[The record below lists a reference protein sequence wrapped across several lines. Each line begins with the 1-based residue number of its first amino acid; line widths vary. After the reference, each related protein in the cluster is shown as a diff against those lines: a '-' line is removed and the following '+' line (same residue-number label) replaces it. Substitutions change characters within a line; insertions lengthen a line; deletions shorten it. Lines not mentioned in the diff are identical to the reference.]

1 MTGQISAT
9 NRPNGSFMSDSLNAL
24 RISGDDK
31 AASGGPRRRR
41 RRWPW
46 IVAALV
52 LLLVAGWQLTPRTY
66 VVEAATVSLAYPSR
80 TITTLTASGYI
91 VAQRKAALATKATA
105 QLVWLGVEEG
115 SRVKKGDILARLE
128 SADVEAARLQAK
140 GEVEAARF
148 QIASAEAELADAKLL
163 YARMKR
169 LSAGDYVA
177 RSDFDTAKARLDK
190 ALAALSQAKANL
202 AARAEAL
209 RKAEAEQGYTELTAP
224 FDAVVLTKNADIGDI
239 ISPFGA
245 SSTSKAAVV
254 TIADMSSL
262 AAEVDV
268 SESSIEKVTVGE
280 PCEIILDAIPGERF
294 PGAVHMIVP
303 TADRTKATVLVKVR
317 FNTLD
322 PRVLPEM
329 SAKVAFLSRPLTPAE
344 TAPRVAVPASAVVS
358 RDGADAVF
366 VMREGKAVLTPVTLG
381 ETLGDMRAV
390 ASGLEVGQKVILAPP
405 AKLRNGDAVALA
417 EG

>member
-1 MTGQISAT
+1 MTPEHLQ
-9 NRPNGSFMSDSLNAL
+9 NGSFMSDSLHAL

-41 RRWPW
+41 RRWPY
-46 IVAALV
+46 V
-52 LLLVAGWQLTPRTY
+52 LALLVAAGVAYWTLSPRTF
-66 VVEAATVSLAYPSR
+66 VVEAATVGLAYPSR

-115 SRVKKGDILARLE
+115 SRIKKGEILARLE
-128 SADVEAARLQAK
+128 SADVEAARKLAVH
-140 GEVEAARF
+140 ELSAARY

-163 YARMKR
+163 HARMNK
-169 LSAGDYVA
+169 LAAGDYVA
-177 RSDFDTAKARLDK
+177 RSEHDIAKARLDK
-190 ALAALSQAKANL
+190 AQAALSQAKATL
-202 AARAEAL
+202 SARAEGL
-209 RKAEAEQGYTELTAP
+209 HKAEAERGYTDLEAP

-239 ISPFGA
+239 ISPLGA

-254 TIADMSSL
+254 TIADMGSL

-268 SESSIEKVTVGE
+268 SESSIEKVTVAS

-294 PGAVHMIVP
+294 PGVVHMIVP

-317 FNTLD
+317 FTTLD

-329 SAKVAFLSRPLTPAE
+329 SAKVAFLSRPLAASE
-344 TAPRVAVPASAVVS
+344 TAPRVAVPASAVIS
-358 RDGADAVF
+358 RDSADAVF
-366 VMREGKAVLTPVTLG
+366 VMKDGKAVLTPVTLG
-381 ETLGDMRAV
+381 EPLGDMRAV
-390 ASGLEVGQKVILAPP
+390 AAGLEVGQKVIVSPP
-405 AKLRNGDAVALA
+405 AKLQNGDAVALA

>member
-1 MTGQISAT
+1 
-9 NRPNGSFMSDSLNAL
+9 MSDTLQNL
-24 RISGDDK
+24 RIAGDDK
-31 AASGGPRRRR
+31 MAGARRRR
-41 RRWPW
+41 KKWPW

-52 LLLVAGWQLTPRTY
+52 VLALAGWFMTPRTF
-66 VVEAATVSLAYPSR
+66 VVEAATVGLAYPSR
-80 TITTLTASGYI
+80 TVTELTASGYI

-128 SADVEAARLQAK
+128 SADVEAAKKLAVH
-140 GEVEAARF
+140 ELSAARF
-148 QIASAEAELADAKLL
+148 QIASAEAELADATLQ
-163 YARMKR
+163 YNRMKK

-177 RSDFDTAKARLDK
+177 RSEHDAAKARLDK
-190 ALAALSQAKANL
+190 AEAALSQAKASL
-202 AARAEAL
+202 AAREQAL
-209 RKAEAEQGYTELTAP
+209 KKAEAERGYTELEAP
-224 FDAVVLTKNADIGDI
+224 FDAVVLTKNADLGDI
-239 ISPFGA
+239 ISPLGA

-268 SESSIEKVTVGE
+268 SESSIEKVKVGG

-294 PGAVHMIVP
+294 PGVVHMIVP

-317 FNTLD
+317 FTTLD

-329 SAKVAFLSRPLTPAE
+329 SAKTAFLTRPLTPDE
-344 TAPRVAVPASAVVS
+344 TQPRLAVPATAVI
-358 RDGADAVF
+358 RRGEADAVF
-366 VMREGKAVLTPVTLG
+366 VMRGGKAVLTPVTLG
-381 ETLGDMRAV
+381 EPLGDMRAV
-390 ASGLEVGQKVILAPP
+390 AKGLTAGEKVILSPP
-405 AKLRNGDAVALA
+405 AELRDGDAVALA

>member
-1 MTGQISAT
+1 
-9 NRPNGSFMSDSLNAL
+9 MSDSLHTL
-24 RISGDDK
+24 RIANDDK

-46 IVAALV
+46 ILAV
-52 LLLVAGWQLTPRTY
+52 LILLAGAGWFFAPRSF
-66 VVEAATVSLAYPSR
+66 VVQAATVSLAYPSR

-128 SADVEAARLQAK
+128 SADVEASRKLAVNEQT
-140 GEVEAARF
+140 AARF
-148 QIASAEAELADAKLL
+148 QIAAAEAELADAKLL
-163 YARMKR
+163 HARMKK
-169 LSAGDYVA
+169 LTAGNYVA
-177 RSDFDTAKARLDK
+177 RSDFDTAQARLDK
-190 ALAALSQAKANL
+190 AEAALSQAKATL
-202 AARAEAL
+202 AARNESL
-209 RKAEAEQGYTELTAP
+209 HRAEAERGYTNLEAP

-254 TIADMSSL
+254 TIADMGSL

-268 SESSIEKVTVGE
+268 SESSIEKVAVGQ

-317 FNTLD
+317 FTTLD

-329 SAKVAFLSRPLTPAE
+329 SAKVAFLSRPLAASE
-344 TAPRVAVPASAVVS
+344 TTPRVAVPASAVTN
-358 RDGADAVF
+358 RDGGDAVF
-366 VMREGKAVLTPVTLG
+366 VLKDGKAVLVPVTLG
-381 ETLGDMRAV
+381 ETLGDMRA
-390 ASGLEVGQKVILAPP
+390 ASAGLDVGQKVIVSPP
-405 AKLRNGDAVALA
+405 ATLQNGDAVALA

>member
-1 MTGQISAT
+1 MTPKHL
-9 NRPNGSFMSDSLNAL
+9 PNGSFMSDSLHAL

-41 RRWPW
+41 RWPW
-46 IVAALV
+46 VIAVLV
-52 LLLVAGWQLTPRTY
+52 LLAVAGWFLSPRTF
-66 VVEAATVSLAYPSR
+66 VVEAATVGLAYPSR

-128 SADVEAARLQAK
+128 SADVEAARKLAVN
-140 GEVEAARF
+140 ELSAARF
-148 QIASAEAELADAKLL
+148 QIAAAEAELADAKLL
-163 YARMKR
+163 HGRMHK
-169 LSAGDYVA
+169 LTTGDYVA

-190 ALAALSQAKANL
+190 AEAALSQAKANL
-202 AARAEAL
+202 AARSESL
-209 RKAEAEQGYTELTAP
+209 HKAEAERGYTDLEAP

-254 TIADMSSL
+254 TIADMGSL

-268 SESSIEKVTVGE
+268 SESSIEKVTVGS

-317 FNTLD
+317 FTTLD

-329 SAKVAFLSRPLTPAE
+329 SAKVAFLSRPLAASE
-344 TAPRVAVPASAVVS
+344 TAPRVALPASAVTS
-358 RDGADAVF
+358 RDGADVVF
-366 VMREGKAVLTPVTLG
+366 VMKDGKAVLTPVTLG

-390 ASGLEVGQKVILAPP
+390 TGGVEVGQKVILAPP
-405 AKLRNGDAVALA
+405 AKLQNGDAVALA

>member
-1 MTGQISAT
+1 
-9 NRPNGSFMSDSLNAL
+9 MSDSLHAL

-41 RRWPW
+41 RRWPF
-46 IVAALV
+46 VLAL
-52 LLLVAGWQLTPRTY
+52 LIALAVAGWFLSPRTF
-66 VVEAATVSLAYPSR
+66 VVEAATVGLAYPSR

-128 SADVEAARLQAK
+128 SADVEAARKLAVH
-140 GEVEAARF
+140 ELTAARF

-163 YARMKR
+163 YARMKQ
-169 LSAGDYVA
+169 LTSGNYVA
-177 RSDFDTAKARLDK
+177 RSEFDISKARLDK
-190 ALAALSQAKANL
+190 AEAALSQAKATL
-202 AARAEAL
+202 SARTEGL
-209 RKAEAEQGYTELTAP
+209 HKAEAERGYTDLEAP

-254 TIADMSSL
+254 TIADMGSL

-268 SESSIEKVTVGE
+268 SESSIEKVTVGS

-294 PGAVHMIVP
+294 PGTVHMIVP

-317 FNTLD
+317 FTTLD

-344 TAPRVAVPASAVVS
+344 TAPRVALPASAVTA
-358 RDGADAVF
+358 RDGVDVVF
-366 VMREGKAVLTPVTLG
+366 VMKDGQAVLTPVTLG

-390 ASGLEVGQKVILAPP
+390 TGGVAVGQKIILAPP
-405 AKLRNGDAVALA
+405 AKLQHGDAVALA

>member
-1 MTGQISAT
+1 
-9 NRPNGSFMSDSLNAL
+9 MSDTLQNL
-24 RISGDDK
+24 RIAGDDK
-31 AASGGPRRRR
+31 MAGARRRR
-41 RRWPW
+41 KKWPW

-52 LLLVAGWQLTPRTY
+52 VLALAGWFMTPRTF
-66 VVEAATVSLAYPSR
+66 VVEAATVGLAYPSR
-80 TITTLTASGYI
+80 TVTELTASGYI

-128 SADVEAARLQAK
+128 SADVEAAKKLAVH
-140 GEVEAARF
+140 ELSAARF
-148 QIASAEAELADAKLL
+148 QIASAEAELADATLQ
-163 YARMKR
+163 YNRMKK

-177 RSDFDTAKARLDK
+177 RSEHDAAKARLDK
-190 ALAALSQAKANL
+190 AEAALSQAKASL
-202 AARAEAL
+202 AAREQAL
-209 RKAEAEQGYTELTAP
+209 KKAEAERGYTELEAP
-224 FDAVVLTKNADIGDI
+224 FDAVVLTKNADLGDI
-239 ISPFGA
+239 ISPLGA

-268 SESSIEKVTVGE
+268 SESSIEKVKVGG

-294 PGAVHMIVP
+294 PGVVHMIVP

-317 FNTLD
+317 FTTLD

-329 SAKVAFLSRPLTPAE
+329 SAKTAFLSRPLTPDE
-344 TAPRVAVPASAVVS
+344 TQPRLAVPAGAVI
-358 RDGADAVF
+358 RRGETDAVF
-366 VMREGKAVLTPVTLG
+366 VMRGGKAVLTPVTLG
-381 ETLGDMRAV
+381 EVLGDMRAV
-390 ASGLEVGQKVILAPP
+390 TKGLTAGEKVILSPP
-405 AKLRNGDAVALA
+405 AELRDGDAVALA

>member
-1 MTGQISAT
+1 
-9 NRPNGSFMSDSLNAL
+9 MSDSLHAL

-31 AASGGPRRRR
+31 ATSGGPRRRR
-41 RRWPW
+41 RRWPFLL
-46 IVAALV
+46 A
-52 LLLVAGWQLTPRTY
+52 LLVAAAVVFWMLSPRTF
-66 VVEAATVSLAYPSR
+66 VVEAATVGLAYPSR

-115 SRVKKGDILARLE
+115 SRIKKGDILARLE
-128 SADVEAARLQAK
+128 SADVEAARKLATH
-140 GEVEAARF
+140 EVSAARY

-163 YARMKR
+163 HARMKQLTR
-169 LSAGDYVA
+169 GDYVA
-177 RSDFDTAKARLDK
+177 RSEFDIAKARLDK
-190 ALAALSQAKANL
+190 AEAALAQAKATL
-202 AARAEAL
+202 AARNEAL
-209 RKAEAEQGYTELTAP
+209 RKAEAERGYTDLEAP

-239 ISPFGA
+239 ISPLGA

-254 TIADMSSL
+254 TIADMGSL

-317 FNTLD
+317 FTKLD

-329 SAKVAFLSRPLTPAE
+329 SAKVAFLSRPLTPSE
-344 TAPRVAVPASAVVS
+344 TAPRVAVPASAVIS
-358 RDGADAVF
+358 RGGVDAVF
-366 VMREGKAVLTPVTLG
+366 VMKDGKALLTPVSLG
-381 ETLGDMRAV
+381 EALGDMRAV
-390 ASGLEVGQKVILAPP
+390 TEGVAVGQKIILSPP
-405 AKLRNGDAVALA
+405 DKLQNGDAVALA